1 MLHCVQHD
9 GSTASFL
16 LIPFPAYPL
25 SPYSCMIFTQK
36 QLFIGS
42 THLALRAETLYVCQR
57 NPQGVATL
65 ETEVPYEEI
74 LPVRAGEN
82 RHIPT
87 NQLLLTGGLLL
98 VLGYGPWR
106 ELLFTGQSS
115 PSLYGWWVVFGVNV
129 LAAWLRFEQQ
139 WCTFRL
145 QTAHLAIT
153 LAGRPWQRRQFRALA
168 AELERRTKT
177 YLRTEYGRVNPLGV
191 IEPQLRRVAWLHG
204 LDVLSTREAQALNTR
219 LTGRRTTDPLQGMG
233 QELESPYLN

>member
-1 MLHCVQHD
+1 
-9 GSTASFL
+9 
-16 LIPFPAYPL
+16 
-25 SPYSCMIFTQK
+25 MIFNQK
-36 QLFIGS
+36 QLFLGS
-42 THLALRAETLYVCQR
+42 THIALRAETLYVCKR

-74 LPVRAGEN
+74 LPVKAGEY

-87 NQLLLTGGLLL
+87 NQLLLTGLILL

-106 ELLFTGQSS
+106 ELLLTGQ
-115 PSLYGWWVVFGVNV
+115 PSAPLYGWWAVFGVNA

-153 LAGRPWQRRQFRALA
+153 LAGRPWQRKQFRALA
-168 AELERRTKT
+168 TELERRTKT
-177 YLRTEYGRVNPLGV
+177 YLRDEYGQVNPLGF
-191 IEPQLRRVAWLHG
+191 IEPQLRRVAWLHE
-204 LDVLSTREAQALNTR
+204 LDVLSTREAQALSTR
-219 LTGRRTTDPLQGMG
+219 LTGRRSTDPLKGMG